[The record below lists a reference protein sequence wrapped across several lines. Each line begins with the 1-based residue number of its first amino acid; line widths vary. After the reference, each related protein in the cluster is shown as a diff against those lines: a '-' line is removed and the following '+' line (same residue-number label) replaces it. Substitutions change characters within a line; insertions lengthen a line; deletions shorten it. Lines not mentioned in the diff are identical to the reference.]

1 MSNVNHQKNIIEI
14 KDLSFAYGKN
24 EVLSNVNLNVHQ
36 GDYLGLVGPNGAGKT
51 TLLKIMLGLLQPM
64 QGSIKLFGTSRQD
77 FKEYRRLAY
86 VPQQATNFDVN
97 FPATVYEVAAMG
109 RYGRR
114 GPGRRLRDTDREII
128 YQSLERV
135 GMKEKENLLIGDLS
149 GGQKQ
154 RVFIARALA
163 GQPEIMFLDE
173 PTTGID
179 AKSRDDFYTLLREFN
194 KSLNLTLVL
203 VTHDIERITNEAMHI
218 ACLDHT
224 LVCHDSPAD
233 FLRASESL
241 HALKQDIKIISHHHN
256 Q

>member
-179 AKSRDDFYTLLREFN
+179 AKSRDDFYALLREFN

-203 VTHDIERITNEAMHI
+203 VTHDIERITKEAMHI
-218 ACLDHT
+218 ACLDRN
-224 LVCHDSPAD
+224 LVCHDSPAE
-233 FLRASESL
+233 FLQDSKSL
-241 HALKQDIKIISHHHN
+241 HILGQDIKIISHHHD
-256 Q
+256 